1 MDSFIQILVLLG
13 FMVAGATLH
22 AIKLSPPPKHTDRI
36 IKVVLWALLFV
47 MGFRLGNERELRS
60 RLGEIGLL
68 GLGTAVASLAGTILA
83 LWVAY
88 ALFDFFRARRLG
100 VRVTRARMSRA
111 RMSRA
116 RIGDSTNIRV
126 PKGLGWGHFKGP
138 AILLA
143 VVMVGFLAG
152 VIAPGAA
159 FDYGL
164 VTAWVLNALLFMI
177 GLQFA
182 QSGLSL
188 RSAFVRID
196 TILVPTATLV
206 GTLAGGLLVA
216 FVFKLSAGK
225 GLALSAGFGWYT
237 LSGVIISDLGDAA
250 LGSAAFLANMARESL
265 AFILIPL
272 LATTRRPYIAIGV
285 AGATAMDVTLPLIEQ
300 CVGPESVPVSF
311 TSGALLSLLVPVLVP
326 LFYGLV

>member
-13 FMVAGATLH
+13 FMVAGAMLH
-22 AIKLSPPPKHTDRI
+22 AIKLSPPPKYTDRI
-36 IKVVLWALLFV
+36 IKLVLWALLFV

-68 GLGTAVASLAGTILA
+68 GLGTAMASLAGTILA
-83 LWVAY
+83 LWIAY
-88 ALFDFFRARRLG
+88 ALLDVFHARRLG
-100 VRVTRARMSRA
+100 AKEQDAVASAARVDDLTIEHGAKA
-111 RMSRA
+111 
-116 RIGDSTNIRV
+116 
-126 PKGLGWGHFKGP
+126 LGRGHFAGP

-143 VVMVGFLAG
+143 VVIVGFVVG
-152 VIAPGAA
+152 VVAPGAA

-164 VTAWVLNALLFMI
+164 VTGWVLNALLFMI

-196 TILVPTATLV
+196 TVLVPTATLV

-216 FVFKLSAGK
+216 FVFKLSVGK

-272 LATTRRPYIAIGV
+272 FATTRRPYIAIGI